1 MSNES
6 ENVCQNDMRE
16 KGRVDVTVRIALTTH
31 QLAKWINGSDST
43 VDGILEE
50 LLNLYEFDEKG
61 EPIYP
66 RESTG
71 RYVEYDDIN
80 NRAYVEFQFPARK
93 TNPSE

>member
-31 QLAKWINGSDST
+31 QLVKWINGSDST
-43 VDGILEE
+43 VDNILDE

-61 EPIYP
+61 ELIYP
-66 RESTG
+66 NAKTG

-93 TNPSE
+93 INPSE